1 MSGACGEEMTPLKNI
16 LQDAR
21 WTLPPAAEQIRQ
33 IAAAVGVTAEVMQV
47 DSRFAAWDALQAEAD
62 ADLGESPYQTRQEVG
77 V

>member
-33 IAAAVGVTAEVMQV
+33 IAAAVGVTAEVMPQEA
-47 DSRFAAWDALQAEAD
+47 RFAAWDALQAAAD
-62 ADLGESPYQTRQEVG
+62 AELGEAPYQTRANLG
-77 V
+77 L